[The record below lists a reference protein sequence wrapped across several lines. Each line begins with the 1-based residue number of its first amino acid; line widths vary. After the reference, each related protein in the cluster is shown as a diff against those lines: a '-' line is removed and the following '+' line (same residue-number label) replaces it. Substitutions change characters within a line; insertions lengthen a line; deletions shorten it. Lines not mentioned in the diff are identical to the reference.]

1 VRRVLVLLALLVAC
15 RDADGSSPEPRCP
28 IPGEI
33 MAVSCTADGCLVCF
47 RNLGEGNQCRF
58 MNPQLCR
65 P

>member
-1 VRRVLVLLALLVAC
+1 MRLGLVFLLALLVAC
-15 RDADGSSPEPRCP
+15 RDADGSSP

-47 RNLGEGNQCRF
+47 RNSANWRYVCQF